1 LLSTG
6 SILATNVV
14 MTGGGAVGQSY
25 TGIPESTTHM
35 SSDSMHQPSESM
47 HDSLKEEKEALFLE
61 ALVRK
66 QKLDTQ
72 EKITLKETQT
82 YFLID
87 LKSTCVSTEDSQ
99 YELVKQNNEKYTEVS
114 KSRVENL
121 FNKKNQIVHLLI
133 ISHLNPVRIFVN
145 EFLI

>member
-1 LLSTG
+1 MLSTG

-25 TGIPESTTHM
+25 TGMPESTTHM
-35 SSDSMHQPSESM
+35 SSDSTHQPSESIQ
-47 HDSLKEEKEALFLE
+47 DNLKEEREALFLE

-66 QKLDTQ
+66 QKFDTQ
-72 EKITLKETQT
+72 EKIILRETET

-87 LKSTCVSTEDSQ
+87 LKSTCVSTEDQQ
-99 YELVKQNNEKYTEVS
+99 YEFIKQDNEKYVEVS
-114 KSRVENL
+114 KSKVENL
-121 FNKKNQIVHLLI
+121 FIKREKHKINLLVHIV
-133 ISHLNPVRIFVN
+133 PN